1 MAAGLFRAEMS
12 MLSSTLAR
20 SFSIPFR
27 KTLSSF
33 DSRIATQRNSL
44 PRTRHSRVASLSSSS
59 PSHPRNFPLPGIED
73 VFVGYLFGRKKATE
87 VAHVV
92 WEQVIQKGDMVIDA
106 TCGNGN
112 DTLAMLKMVTDE
124 SDCCGGCV
132 YAMDIQKDAI
142 ESTSCLLD
150 QTLGSEEKERVKLFN
165 MCHSKMEEI
174 VPENSSVR
182 MVAFNLGYLPG
193 GNKSIIT
200 ASNTT
205 LLALKAAERV
215 LMPGG
220 LISLVVYIGHPG
232 GREELEVVEAF
243 GSSLPVSDWVCCKLQ
258 MLNRPLA
265 PVLVFMFKREK

>member
-1 MAAGLFRAEMS
+1 MS

-27 KTLSSF
+27 KTLMGSF
-33 DSRIATQRNSL
+33 KQRFQCL
-44 PRTRHSRVASLSSSS
+44 PTIQRSRVAAFSSSS
-59 PSHPRNFPLPGIED
+59 PSHSRNFPLPGVED

-92 WEQVIQKGDMVIDA
+92 WEKVIQKGDMVVDA

-112 DTLAMLKMVTDE
+112 DTLAMLKMVTDD
-124 SDCCGGCV
+124 SDSCGGCV
-132 YAMDIQKDAI
+132 YAMDIQEDAI
-142 ESTSCLLD
+142 ESTSSLLG
-150 QTLGSEEKERVKLFN
+150 QTLGSKEKGRVKLFN

-174 VPENSSVR
+174 VPENSRVR

-193 GNKSIIT
+193 GNKSLIT
-200 ASNTT
+200 VSSTT
-205 LLALKAAERV
+205 LSALKAAERV

-243 GSSLPVSDWVCCKLQ
+243 GSGLPVSDWVCCKLQ

>member
-1 MAAGLFRAEMS
+1 MS

-20 SFSIPFR
+20 SYSIPFR
-27 KTLSSF
+27 KTLMSLDF
-33 DSRIATQRNSL
+33 RIAMRRN
-44 PRTRHSRVASLSSSS
+44 PFTRIRCSRVAAFSSS
-59 PSHPRNFPLPGIED
+59 PSHSPNFPIPGLED
-73 VFVGYLFGRKKATE
+73 VFIGYLFGRKKATE

-92 WEQVIQKGDMVIDA
+92 WEKVIQKGDMVIDA

-112 DTLAMLKMVTDE
+112 DTLAMLKMVMDD
-124 SDCCGGCV
+124 SISGGCV

-142 ESTSCLLD
+142 QSTSSLLD
-150 QTLGSEEKERVKLFN
+150 QTLGSKEKDCVKLFN
-165 MCHSKMEEI
+165 ICHSKMEEI
-174 VPENSSVR
+174 VSENSRVR

-200 ASNTT
+200 VSGTT
-205 LLALKAAERV
+205 LLALKASERI

-265 PVLVFMFKREK
+265 PVLVFMFKRELK